1 MRALTSS
8 VLALLLVAGL
18 SASAFAQA
26 NNAQR
31 TSQANATNAKTAAPR
46 RSLYRPPNASQAKGK
61 FINSARRGSACSPK
75 TETALTAIAPR
86 THVGATLSD
95 TPTLVWHVPDEESFD
110 IRVELLAYDSVAADR
125 SASRSLIKETVQSQP
140 GLMSWTVPASHRLEP
155 GKLYWWRVIMF
166 CNVNRP
172 LDSVAVS
179 ADIQLG
185 EANNSLA
192 AQLSA
197 MPGPL
202 KQAEQLAQEGYWYDA
217 MGLLVNQA
225 GDAAAELRQGM
236 LRSLLDLN
244 QTLDPSEALA
254 RDSQALEKLLQVGL

>member
-8 VLALLLVAGL
+8 VLALLLVAGV

-31 TSQANATNAKTAAPR
+31 TSQPNTRTTTPR

-95 TPTLVWHVPDEESFD
+95 TPTLVWHVPDEESFET
-110 IRVELLAYDSVAADR
+110 RVELLAYDSAAADR
-125 SASRSLIKETVQSQP
+125 SESTSVVKQTLQSQP

-172 LDSVAVS
+172 LDSVVVS

-185 EANNSLA
+185 EADDSFT

-197 MPGPL
+197 VTEPL
-202 KQAEQLAQEGYWYDA
+202 KQAEQLAQAGYWYDA
-217 MGLLVNQA
+217 MGLLVNQG